1 MRLLTKTTLYFFAAM
16 VLLLVLA
23 GFYLFGQFSRQINE
37 RSDRELVAEEQAWID
52 YLETG
57 LENGRVFILKTRE
70 VSVYPVNAP
79 ANGAP
84 LLENITEK
92 LQLPESSFP
101 FRQLSQ
107 TVQIGDLSYQ
117 IVLRKSQEQKA
128 ILLANFKRIM
138 LLFLAG
144 LFIVVLVFN
153 WVISRNLW
161 APFRQSLQKIRDT
174 ELNKI
179 QTLQFGE
186 TNTVEF
192 NELNNSLNALR
203 DKIYRDY
210 INMKEFTENAA
221 HEMQTPI
228 AAVQGKMELLLQ
240 DQHLQEE
247 QVQLIADATGI
258 LTRLARL
265 NQGLLLL
272 AKIENNQYE
281 AAKPASFINITEKYL
296 RLFDDMIN
304 AKSLSVETVIEEDF
318 CPALHPL
325 LADSLV
331 TNLLGNAVKYNY
343 PGGKIRITVSKNK
356 YQVSNTSQLDPIP
369 REKLFKR
376 FNTSKEQDESSNG
389 LGLAIAKKIADT
401 NSLRLGYFT
410 ENRTHFFVLEM
421 TS

>member
-23 GFYLFGQFSRQINE
+23 GFYLFRQFSRQINE

-52 YLETG
+52 YLQTG
-57 LENGRVFILKTRE
+57 LEHGRVFILKTRE

-84 LLENITEK
+84 VLENITEK
-92 LQLPESSFP
+92 LQLPENSPP

-107 TVQIGDLSYQ
+107 VVQIDDISYQ
-117 IVLRKSQEQKA
+117 IILRKSQEQKV
-128 ILLANFKRIM
+128 ILLSNFRRTM
-138 LLFLAG
+138 LLVLLG

-179 QTLQFGE
+179 QALQFGK

-203 DKIYRDY
+203 DKIYSDY

-240 DQHLQEE
+240 DQNLYED
-247 QVQLIADATGI
+247 QVQLIADSTGI
-258 LTRLARL
+258 LNRLARL

-281 AAKPASFINITEKYL
+281 AAKPVSFIGITEKYL

-304 AKSLSVETVIEEDF
+304 AKSLTVETIIEGDF
-318 CPALHPL
+318 SPTLHPL

-343 PGGKIRITVSKNK
+343 AGGRIRITVSIQKF
-356 YQVSNTSQLDPIP
+356 QVSNTSRLDPIP
-369 REKLFKR
+369 GEKLFKR

-389 LGLAIAKKIADT
+389 LGLAIAKKIADS
-401 NSLRLGYFT
+401 NGLRLEYFT
-410 ENRTHFFVLEM
+410 ENNMHSFVLEM
-421 TS
+421 IH